1 MDYTLDLDESEGIV
15 LVRVLSD
22 TTEALAAAIST
33 SAIALAKG
41 KSIRGY
47 LLDMR
52 GTRDVAPVFA
62 DYDLAYN
69 GLAAAGFDSRHWL
82 AMLLDEN
89 DDSRSFF
96 ETLASN
102 AGIRLGVFRVE
113 EEACAWLQKNARR

>member
-1 MDYTLDLDESEGIV
+1 MDFTVDLDESEGIIE
-15 LVRVLSD
+15 VRVRVD
-22 TTEALAAAIST
+22 TTEALAAAIT
-33 SAIALAKG
+33 TRATALAKG
-41 KSIRGY
+41 STIRGY

-69 GLAAAGFDSRHWL
+69 GLAAAGFDARHWL
-82 AMLLDEN
+82 AMVLDEG

-102 AGIRLGVFRVE
+102 AGIRLRTFHAEDAAR
-113 EEACAWLQKNARR
+113 AWLARNARR

>member
-1 MDYTLDLDESEGIV
+1 MDYTLDLDESAGIV
-15 LVRVLSD
+15 LVSVLCD

-33 SAIALAKG
+33 SAIALAQG

-69 GLAAAGFDSRHWL
+69 GLAAAGFDARHWL

-102 AGIRLGVFRVE
+102 AGIRLGIFRD
-113 EEACAWLQKNARR
+113 EAQARAWLQKNDRR

>member
-1 MDYTLDLDESEGIV
+1 MDFTVDLDDSAGIIE
-15 LVRVLSD
+15 VRVQAD
-22 TTEALAAAIST
+22 TTEALAAQIAT
-33 SAIALAKG
+33 RATALARG
-41 KSIRGY
+41 RPIRGY

-69 GLAAAGFDSRHWL
+69 GLAAAGFDARHWL
-82 AMLLDEN
+82 AMLLDEG

-102 AGIRLGVFRVE
+102 AGIRLGIFNAEDAAR
-113 EEACAWLQKNARR
+113 AWLQRNARR

>member
-1 MDYTLDLDESEGIV
+1 MDYTLDLDESVGIV

-22 TTEALAAAIST
+22 TTEALAAAIT
-33 SAIALAKG
+33 TGAVALAKG
-41 KSIRGY
+41 KPIRGY

-62 DYDLAYN
+62 DYELAYN
-69 GLAAAGFDSRHWL
+69 GLTAAGFDTRHWL
-82 AMLLDEN
+82 AMLLDES

-102 AGIRLGVFRVE
+102 AGIRLGIFRAE
-113 EEACAWLQKNARR
+113 EDARAWLERNARR